1 MGVIERRTAGC
12 GFSCHGTAHR
22 GGLGGIVG
30 SASQKGNALT
40 GRAPGRGKACQD
52 RSPVGQCL
60 PAPAD
65 WPGCHIPGGAGSML
79 LRRIAISNFKS
90 LKNVEIRPSGL
101 TTLIGPNGAGK
112 MNFVMALKFLSEV
125 HQHGL
130 ETAIARAGGIE
141 NIALRKQ
148 RRSKSPIAFDV
159 ELSLGAD
166 DLIPLW
172 ELVGGKRQFTVQHG
186 FACRASGTGIR
197 ADFSVVEETL
207 RVWAM
212 SQAGR
217 PIRLQALMLEVIRG
231 PGGGIEVSWDPP
243 SALRGGELD
252 RLARRMGVLG
262 RGKAELGQQ
271 ELLVTSAYVRTPF
284 LWRFLGS
291 LGRVGVYHF
300 SPDRMRESGTP
311 TPNPTLSIGGSNL
324 PALVD
329 WLQRKRKSDWN
340 AVLKGMRDI
349 VPGLTDIRVDIL
361 PSKTLGIFFVEE
373 GVGPPWRVDEVSD
386 GTIHVLS
393 MLVAAADP
401 RVSALVIDEP
411 ERSLH
416 PWIVK
421 ELGKKLRAVAQKK
434 TVILTTQS
442 PVVIDVLDPS
452 EAWVVSR
459 QAGGTSI
466 RRLTD
471 LDRSLEGQWREGNV
485 GLSEYLDAGL
495 VPRAVPG
502 GTEA

>member
-1 MGVIERRTAGC
+1 
-12 GFSCHGTAHR
+12 
-22 GGLGGIVG
+22 
-30 SASQKGNALT
+30 
-40 GRAPGRGKACQD
+40 
-52 RSPVGQCL
+52 
-60 PAPAD
+60 
-65 WPGCHIPGGAGSML
+65 ML

-90 LKNVEIRPSGL
+90 LKNVEVRPSGL

-112 MNFVMALKFLSEV
+112 TNFVMAMKFLSEV
-125 HQHGL
+125 HQQGL

-148 RRSKSPIAFDV
+148 RRSKSPIAFEV
-159 ELSLGAD
+159 ELSLGPD
-166 DLIPLW
+166 DLTPLW
-172 ELVGGKRQFTVQHG
+172 ELVGGKGQFVVQHG
-186 FACRASGTGIR
+186 FACRASGTGVR
-197 ADFSVVEETL
+197 ADFSVVEEFV
-207 RVWAM
+207 RVWAA
-212 SQAGR
+212 SEAGR
-217 PIRLQALMLEVIRG
+217 LFEGQGPVLEIIRG
-231 PGGGIEVSWDPP
+231 RGGGAEVSWDPP
-243 SALRGGELD
+243 SGLRGGELD

-271 ELLVTSAYVRTPF
+271 ELVVTSAYVRTPF
-284 LWRFLGS
+284 LWRLLGS
-291 LGRVGVYHF
+291 LGRVGAYHF
-300 SPDRMRESGTP
+300 SPDGMRESGTP
-311 TPNPTLSIGGSNL
+311 TPNPTLSLGGSNL

-329 WLQRKRKSDWN
+329 WLQRKRKSDWT

-349 VPGLTDIRVDIL
+349 IPGLTDIRVDIL

-373 GVGPPWRVDEVSD
+373 GVGRPWRVDEVSD

-416 PWIVK
+416 PWIVR
-421 ELGKKLRAVAQKK
+421 ELAKKLRAAAQKK

-442 PVVIDVLDPS
+442 PVVIDVLEPS

-459 QAGGTSI
+459 RAGETSI
-466 RRLTD
+466 RRLTE
-471 LDRSLEGQWREGNV
+471 LDRTLEAQWREGNV

-502 GTEA
+502 GMGA